1 MGENRRDRFGLTIV
15 EWVCPA
21 TDAGLSCL
29 KRGGGAIWHLQLGQH
44 LRDVVAHGLLRHAE
58 PARDL
63 MVAAS
68 GRDQLEYFAFA
79 RGQVGD
85 SFPSRKTQPSR
96 GTSVL
101 ENRSWR
107 CAMLRPTPP
116 TASPEDDRRV
126 KRRSVRGWS
135 AAVAVAAAL
144 AMTGGPASA
153 TIAETTHF
161 TGTLHEAAENPCTGA
176 PGTFDVTF
184 VGIAHTTTNTDG
196 TLHHVATVHGTE
208 SFTPADPAQ
217 PSYSGGFTA
226 RDGQNGAA
234 GQTITETATFRDTL
248 TAADGSKIH
257 LHGTFHVTSLADG
270 TVASSIDT
278 VTLTCP

>member
-96 GTSVL
+96 GTSVP

-153 TIAETTHF
+153 RIAETTHF
-161 TGTLHEAAENPCTGA
+161 AGTLHEAAENPCTGGTRHLRRHLRWHRPHHNQHRRHPA
-176 PGTFDVTF
+176 PRRHCPRH
-184 VGIAHTTTNTDG
+184 GI
-196 TLHHVATVHGTE
+196 LHPRG
-208 SFTPADPAQ
+208 P
-217 PSYSGGFTA
+217 
-226 RDGQNGAA
+226 
-234 GQTITETATFRDTL
+234 
-248 TAADGSKIH
+248 GSA
-257 LHGTFHVTSLADG
+257 LLLRRFHR
-270 TVASSIDT
+270 
-278 VTLTCP
+278 P